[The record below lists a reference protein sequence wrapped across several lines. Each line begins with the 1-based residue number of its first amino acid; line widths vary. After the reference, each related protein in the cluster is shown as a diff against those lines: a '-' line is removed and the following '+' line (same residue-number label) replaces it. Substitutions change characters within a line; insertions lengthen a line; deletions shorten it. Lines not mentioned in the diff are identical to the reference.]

1 MRAKVIEAFRT
12 KKGMIPAGM
21 IIEIP
26 PALLEKLQGKIE
38 AIHSPG
44 ADMKPEPEAWLTE
57 SGELRTRGA
66 FDNLAVEIVRL
77 TADNLS
83 LQRELLIRHCQA
95 YDRRHI
101 GRLWE
106 EWEERAAIM
115 EHDGG
120 LSRKEAE
127 YQAASRLH
135 LLALMDIRAAARSGI
150 RGVINT

>member
-1 MRAKVIEAFRT
+1 MRARVIEAFRT
-12 KKGMIPAGM
+12 KKGMIHAGM

-26 PALLEKLQGKIE
+26 PALLEKLQEKIE
-38 AIHSPG
+38 AIHSPI
-44 ADMKPEPEAWLTE
+44 ADGKAEPEAWLTE
-57 SGELRTRGA
+57 SGELRTLGA
-66 FDNLAVEIVRL
+66 IDNLAAEIVRL

-120 LSRKEAE
+120 LSRVEAE

-135 LLALMDIRAAARSGI
+135 LLAFMDIRAAARSGN

>member
-1 MRAKVIEAFRT
+1 MKARVIESFQT
-12 KKGMIPAGM
+12 KKGLIPAGR

-26 PALLEKLQGKIE
+26 SALLEKLQGKVQ
-38 AIHSPG
+38 AIYSPV

-57 SGELRTRGA
+57 FGELRTNGA
-66 FDNLAVEIVRL
+66 FDNLAAEIVRL

-83 LQRELLIRHCQA
+83 LQRELLIRHCQS

-120 LSRKEAE
+120 LSREDAE
-127 YQAASRLH
+127 YQAACRLH
-135 LLALMDIRAAARSGI
+135 LLAFMDVRAAARSGN
-150 RGVINT
+150 REVIHT

>member
-1 MRAKVIEAFRT
+1 MKARVIEPFQT
-12 KKGMIPAGM
+12 KKGMIPTGM

-38 AIHSPG
+38 AIHSPI
-44 ADMKPEPEAWLTE
+44 ADGKAEPEAWLTE

-66 FDNLAVEIVRL
+66 FDNLTAEIVRL
-77 TADNLS
+77 TANNLS

-101 GRLWE
+101 GRLLE

-120 LSRKEAE
+120 LSREDAE
-127 YQAASRLH
+127 YQAARRLQ
-135 LLALMDIRAAARSGI
+135 LLAFMDICAAARSGN
-150 RGVINT
+150 RGVSHT

>member
-1 MRAKVIEAFRT
+1 MKARAIESFQT

-26 PALLEKLQGKIE
+26 AALLEKLRGKVE
-38 AIHSPG
+38 AIHFPV
-44 ADMKPEPEAWLTE
+44 AEPEAWLTE

-66 FDNLAVEIVRL
+66 F
-77 TADNLS
+77 DNLS

-106 EWEERAAIM
+106 EWEESAAIM

-120 LSRKEAE
+120 LSREEAE

-135 LLALMDIRAAARSGI
+135 LLAFMDIRAAARSGI

>member
-1 MRAKVIEAFRT
+1 MKARVIEPFQT
-12 KKGMIPAGM
+12 KKGLIHTGM

-26 PALLEKLQGKIE
+26 PALLEKLQGKVQ

-44 ADMKPEPEAWLTE
+44 ADMKPIPVAWLTE
-57 SGELRTRGA
+57 SGELRTKGV
-66 FDNLAVEIVRL
+66 FDNLVAEIVRL

-120 LSRKEAE
+120 LSREDAE

-135 LLALMDIRAAARSGI
+135 LLAFMDIRAAARSGN
-150 RGVINT
+150 RGIFHS